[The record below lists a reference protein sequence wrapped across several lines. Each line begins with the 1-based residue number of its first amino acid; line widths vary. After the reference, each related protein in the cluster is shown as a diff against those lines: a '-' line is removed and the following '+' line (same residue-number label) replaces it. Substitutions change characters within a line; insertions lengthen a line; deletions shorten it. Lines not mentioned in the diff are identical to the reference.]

1 MEKRFTKGNWS
12 QTSSNHVKCDFN
24 TIAYAYSMNVGDEQA
39 KANAKLMAAAPELLE
54 ACIQIAEYIELHNIS
69 DGEAYFIVKNAIK
82 KATE

>member
-1 MEKRFTKGNWS
+1 MEKKFTEGKIGFDPAKGSDKLACSLIIVCENEKEL
-12 QTSSNHVKCDFN
+12 QEKVK
-24 TIAYAYSMNVGDEQA
+24 IAT
-39 KANAKLMAAAPELLE
+39 AAPALLD

>member
-1 MEKRFTKGNWS
+1 MEKKFTEGKIGFDSAEGSDKLACSLIIVCENEKEL
-12 QTSSNHVKCDFN
+12 QEKIK
-24 TIAYAYSMNVGDEQA
+24 IAS
-39 KANAKLMAAAPELLE
+39 AAPALLD